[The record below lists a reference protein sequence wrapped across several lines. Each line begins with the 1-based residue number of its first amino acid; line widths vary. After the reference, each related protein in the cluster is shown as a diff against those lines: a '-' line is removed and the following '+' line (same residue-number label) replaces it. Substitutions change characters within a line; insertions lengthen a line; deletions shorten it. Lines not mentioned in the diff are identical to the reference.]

1 MDVFEIFEI
10 IFPFILILVVYMGI
24 VEPLLRKAR
33 CKEKV
38 TAVIV
43 EYSRHLQSQHNGY
56 WYNPIYEYTYYG
68 DTYRVKAKNESK
80 TAPEKLGEEVTIY
93 INPNKPQEIYAENEL
108 SKTRI
113 PFTDGFVLFSLF
125 YAMLYKIFF

>member
-38 TAVIV
+38 
-43 EYSRHLQSQHNGY
+43 QQ
-56 WYNPIYEYTYYG
+56 
-68 DTYRVKAKNESK
+68 
-80 TAPEKLGEEVTIY
+80 
-93 INPNKPQEIYAENEL
+93 
-108 SKTRI
+108 
-113 PFTDGFVLFSLF
+113 
-125 YAMLYKIFF
+125 